1 MNSLSLAYDLFCDT
15 QQENLEYIYRGEF
28 DISITDNI
36 LGLAEESLR
45 LANHKTVIKKRV
57 YFVLVEGLQNI
68 TRHQQEKLRG
78 LNIEEG
84 LFVLQ
89 RRENSYFITTGNV
102 INKDEI
108 PKLKEQLDTL
118 NKLNNKELK
127 EYSIDCLVG
136 GKISDKG
143 GAGLGLIE
151 IARKSNGFL
160 SYNFVKLTEQ
170 YYYFYL
176 LIEIRFDSNKTAHDM
191 SEGKVS
197 LITVESLH
205 SILKKENITLNYSGI
220 FNQTNMV
227 NLLNIVEI
235 QMRDTVMVGTKM
247 FSIVVEMLQNLVKH
261 ADHFQINNITGK
273 YGIFFILE
281 INGDY
286 ILTTGNYIKNE
297 KVKKLKEY
305 VDFVNSLDNNELNKR
320 YNTNLLSY
328 SEENKKNGAQLGL
341 MDMRL
346 KSRNKL
352 QYYLNAV
359 DNNFSFLTIGV
370 RISSTV
376 AEQYA
381 LYIEG
386 SYDKPTIIADPHKQQ
401 FSIKGKSI
409 PENAIEIYK
418 PVFEWFDNYLK
429 KPNTLT
435 TFDFKF
441 EYINTHSAQQVA
453 KIFSYIKELNK
464 ISKLSVNWYYLTN
477 YNDMLELGKRIED
490 LSNVKINFIETNSF

>member
-1 MNSLSLAYDLFCDT
+1 MSSLSLAYELFCDT

-78 LNIEEG
+78 VDIEEG

-89 RRENSYFITTGNV
+89 RRENSYFVTTGNV
-102 INKDEI
+102 ITKDEI

-118 NKLNNKELK
+118 NTLDEKELK
-127 EYSIDCLVG
+127 EYSLDCLVG
-136 GKISDKG
+136 GRISDKG

-176 LIEIRFDSNKTAHDM
+176 LIEISFGSNKPVHNI

-205 SILKKENITLNYSGI
+205 SILKKERITLNYSGI
-220 FNQTNMV
+220 FNQSNMV
-227 NLLNIVEI
+227 NLLNIVET
-235 QMRDTVMVGTKM
+235 QMCSTVMAKTKM
-247 FSIVVEMLQNLVKH
+247 FSIVVEMLQNLVNH
-261 ADHFQINNITGK
+261 ADHFQINDITGK

-281 INGDY
+281 MEGDY
-286 ILTTGNYIKNE
+286 MLTTGNYIQNDKVE
-297 KVKKLKEY
+297 KLEEY
-305 VDFVNSLDNNELNKR
+305 IDFVNSLNDVELNKR
-320 YNTNLLSY
+320 YKEY
-328 SEENKKNGAQLGL
+328 SENGAQLGI

-346 KSRNKL
+346 KSKNKL
-352 QYYLNAV
+352 QYYFNSV
-359 DNNFSFLTIGV
+359 DNNFSFFTIGV
-370 RISSTV
+370 SISSAV
-376 AEQYA
+376 
-381 LYIEG
+381 
-386 SYDKPTIIADPHKQQ
+386 S
-401 FSIKGKSI
+401 
-409 PENAIEIYK
+409 
-418 PVFEWFDNYLK
+418 
-429 KPNTLT
+429 
-435 TFDFKF
+435 
-441 EYINTHSAQQVA
+441 
-453 KIFSYIKELNK
+453 
-464 ISKLSVNWYYLTN
+464 
-477 YNDMLELGKRIED
+477 
-490 LSNVKINFIETNSF
+490 